1 MQISALK
8 GMGKSL
14 VCMEAMRFL
23 SDEKKFTG
31 VMFHLDLRR
40 CTLTSK
46 VLEKLLSIVPP
57 DFRRE
62 HQLSSSIEI
71 VAKYFN
77 SFTERRSIL
86 NLDNIDPLIK
96 N

>member
-1 MQISALK
+1 MQISARQ

-23 SDEKKFTG
+23 SDRKKFTG

-40 CTLTSK
+40 CTLSSK
-46 VLEKLLSIVPP
+46 VLEGLLSIVPQ
-57 DFRRE
+57 DFRSE
-62 HQLSSSIEI
+62 HQNSSSIEI
-71 VAKYFN
+71 VAKFLN

-86 NLDNIDPLIK
+86 NLDNIDQLI
-96 N
+96 NN